1 MTDNEKCP
9 FPLCSDNLV
18 EDDQENPVVSLKAL
32 TLAIVRH
39 ALLIADNMNV
49 KQLMIDGAEM
59 FDSMGIILVVLN
71 LGHLDKSK
79 VLKKNVSVDD
89 ILAKRTPVTYYSS
102 APQYQTASVHLEVDS
117 SLFRCASKRSVIDY
131 LRVSASIVRTSTVQ
145 ISGVMRGIYS
155 KDVHDTHSVIYCPV
169 IDLKSDSNSRVYTSP
184 LYVIEQHRKLGLH
197 GLPIIMFDM
206 PLWKRAMIV
215 KFHMKLKII
224 ILMGNFHNEMAS
236 VAGIGYLMK
245 NSGIEEVMQLIYK
258 VNTNK
263 AVLLGKDYERSV
275 RVHGLIAS
283 ALRRILL
290 EQIPEDVVEAC
301 ADYLE
306 SLESHEVLP
315 DNVEDSPVVARLFK
329 KLDEVKAQLRASDKN
344 RLWLDTYLRWY
355 DQLTA
360 N

>member
-9 FPLCSDNLV
+9 FPLCSEDLV

-39 ALLIADNMNV
+39 ALWIADNMNV

-59 FDSMGIILVVLN
+59 FDGMGIILMVLN

-79 VLKKNVSVDD
+79 VPKKNVSVED

-117 SLFRCASKRSVIDY
+117 SLIRCASKRSVIDY
-131 LRVSASIVRTSTVQ
+131 LRVSASIVRTSAAQ
-145 ISGVMRGIYS
+145 ISGVRRVIYS

-169 IDLKSDSNSRVYTSP
+169 IDLKSDSNSHVYTSL
-184 LYVIEQHRKLGLH
+184 LYVIEQHRKLGLP
-197 GLPIIMFDM
+197 GLPIITFDM

-215 KFHMKLKII
+215 KFQMKLKII

-236 VAGIGYLMK
+236 LAGIGYLMK

-258 VNTNK
+258 VNTTK
-263 AVLLGKDYERSV
+263 AVLLGKDYERGV

-283 ALRRILL
+283 ALKRILL
-290 EQIPEDVVEAC
+290 D
-301 ADYLE
+301 
-306 SLESHEVLP
+306 
-315 DNVEDSPVVARLFK
+315 
-329 KLDEVKAQLRASDKN
+329 
-344 RLWLDTYLRWY
+344 
-355 DQLTA
+355 
-360 N
+360 